1 MIPKFRTTRIKHY
14 AVFKKGILT
23 WEAYIRTV
31 RGEYS
36 LNTLLMNLTMHVTI
50 QRNTFRVKQIC
61 QLSKYGQADRNAD
74 IHATCINTRTLDEYS
89 SIFEP
94 AKSH

>member
-31 RGEYS
+31 SGEYS

-50 QRNTFRVKQIC
+50 Q
-61 QLSKYGQADRNAD
+61 
-74 IHATCINTRTLDEYS
+74 
-89 SIFEP
+89 
-94 AKSH
+94 